1 MFAQSLSATTLSS
14 GNNTRMADWLSSYQS
29 KQATDWTLRQLN
41 IQPYQHL
48 LEVGYGS
55 GRLLAEAARM
65 LKIGFLAGI
74 ESSIPLYEQ
83 AYRRNK
89 PFIRQQLVQLH
100 LGELYELSYPAHYF
114 HTVYSFGTHS
124 SWKDTGLECLRL
136 SSLLKTDG
144 RLVLLSRHRKDQEA
158 RTVAEHLQETF
169 YGTGL
174 RNIHTEHRELAS
186 GNCLAV
192 IGFKA

>member
-14 GNNTRMADWLSSYQS
+14 GNSTRMADWLSWHQS

-48 LEVGYGS
+48 LEIGYGS

-74 ESSIPLYEQ
+74 ESSIPLYQQ

-89 PFIRQQLVQLH
+89 SFIRQQLVQLH
-100 LGELYELSYPAHYF
+100 LGELHELSYPAHYF
-114 HTVYSFGTHS
+114 HTVYSFGAPS
-124 SWKDTGLECLRL
+124 FWKDAGLECLRVA
-136 SSLLKTDG
+136 SLLKTDG
-144 RLVLLSRHRKDQEA
+144 RLVLLSRHLKEQEA
-158 RTVAEHLQETF
+158 LNVAERLQESF
-169 YGTGL
+169 YRTGL
-174 RNIHTEHRELAS
+174 INIRTEQQEVVS

>member
-1 MFAQSLSATTLSS
+1 MFAQSLSAPTLSP
-14 GNNTRMADWLSSYQS
+14 GNSTRMANWLSWHQS

-74 ESSIPLYEQ
+74 ESSVPLYQQ

-89 PFIRQQLVQLH
+89 SFIRQQLVQLH

-114 HTVYSFGTHS
+114 HTVYSFGAHS
-124 SWKDTGLECLRL
+124 FWKDAGLECLRL
-136 SSLLKTDG
+136 AALLKTNG
-144 RLVLLSRHRKDQEA
+144 RLVLLSRYRKDQEA
-158 RTVAEHLQETF
+158 LNAAEHLQESF
-169 YGTGL
+169 YTTGL
-174 RNIHTEHRELAS
+174 KNIYTEHRELAS